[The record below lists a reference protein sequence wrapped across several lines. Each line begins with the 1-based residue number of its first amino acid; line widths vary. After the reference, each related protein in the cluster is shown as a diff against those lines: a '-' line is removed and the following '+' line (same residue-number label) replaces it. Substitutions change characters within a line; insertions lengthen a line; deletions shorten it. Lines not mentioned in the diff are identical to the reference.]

1 MRLPEETFRAQ
12 AGTKAVS
19 DVLLFRKRAE
29 FVEEPDFP
37 WIGTDALQA
46 PDGSRVAA
54 NAALL
59 ADTESHAVGE
69 IGTATGPYGYT
80 LAATSGM
87 DDKAIGEKLGE
98 LLSAQVAGLGNIH
111 KELGRRAEEPMAA
124 PKPREGAGR
133 HEFFLDG
140 GAVWYGNGEFVEA
153 VPLPSADQERLAA
166 MVSLRDEIRDLL
178 EFERTSDDEAAVA
191 AAVGRLDASYE
202 AFAEK
207 YGRVGDAK
215 NVRLWNRCGRD
226 YSLSVLRSVEE
237 LDASGAFIGKA
248 DILSKR
254 VQAPVPPVPER
265 LDSARDALALSID
278 RLGRI
283 DMAFIASLTGLD
295 EASAAA
301 ELGDAVVRDP
311 ASGDV
316 VLAEEYL
323 SGDVA
328 SKLETV
334 EAALSAEEA
343 GPGLAAKAR
352 WAAASGVEAASE
364 RAFAAAD
371 PEMRDLLDGRNGS
384 WTAYADPVGA
394 KVAADAESTFRS
406 ASRQLPRHNAVPYA
420 LALAADLR
428 PGCRLVDAEGEPTG
442 LWNSLVAR
450 SISWSH
456 ETYNVPSAAALLRY
470 LAQLPGDTVSDDA
483 FGALLLHSGS
493 LERALG
499 GALAPML
506 GIEPVR
512 PWADDGRE
520 KAPAAARMLRED
532 PDVLDVLLVKAEEW
546 AEKESGWPKRPLSAY
561 ANRESLAEFKKAREA
576 FEEEHPVPAPD
587 AERVAELSELKG
599 RLEEVLPAPLEAG
612 EIAANL
618 GSPWIPPSVYYEF
631 AAETFKFDEAERLA
645 GSRSNASSK
654 WIVSRSDES
663 GSWQVKYSGAPKLTP
678 AVEAEYGTETMPA
691 LALME
696 SAMNGSTIVVTK
708 PDPNAPADK
717 PDARVKDP
725 AATAAAYRQRDR
737 INAAF
742 KEWVFADPARAEML
756 AGIYN
761 RRFNNIRPRH
771 FDGSYLTLPGS
782 NAEISL
788 RPHQRD
794 AVARVLQ
801 SGEGSLVAHV
811 VGAGKTFA
819 CVASVMESRRVG
831 KAGKP
836 LVVVP
841 NHLTEQ
847 WASDIV
853 RLYPSAKVLYMD
865 AADTRTQDATRAFWA
880 RAATGDWDAVVVGHS
895 RFDMLHLSDERRI
908 AAAERRIAEI
918 SASIEASSKK
928 GNAFS
933 VKKLEAMRKR
943 AQSLIDSLRK
953 KEGSTDGV
961 SFEDVGF
968 DMVVVDEAHYYKN
981 LAIAGRSVAGM
992 SSTASAKCENL
1003 IDICDYLRETGRG
1016 SNIVFATGTPVSNT
1030 MSELYNM
1037 QRYLAPDLLRS
1048 QGVYYFSDWAQNY
1061 GETVQSVEMKPE
1073 SNGFQ
1078 VKERFAKF
1086 HNLPELM
1093 ASFHSFADI
1102 VTQDDLDLDVPEVEK
1117 EVVAVEADEEQK
1129 ALVEELSA
1137 RADAIRNGLVDP
1149 SADNM
1154 LKITSEGRA
1163 LALSPKIL
1171 SDIKAG
1177 DREYGSEG
1185 GKLRKCAEN
1194 VAAVWRDTAE
1204 DKGTQL
1210 VFCDA
1215 STPNGKS
1222 WNVYEEIRAQL
1233 VGMGIPESEIAFVHD
1248 YPDPKKRDVLFEKVN
1263 AGEVRV
1269 LFGSTQKLGT
1279 GTNVQ
1284 KRLAAIHDVD
1294 CPWRPADLEQRLGR
1308 IQRQG
1313 NMHKKVKDFRYVT
1326 SGTFDSYL
1334 YQTVERKQR
1343 FISQV
1348 FTNKSP
1354 LREGAD
1360 IDEAVMDYATIKA
1373 AASGDPAVKE
1383 RLEKENRL
1391 QELGLQRQAY
1401 DKRREAMKDEVE
1413 NRLRPTLEALERKTA
1428 ALAED
1433 EAAFK
1438 KASADLRARRDA
1450 GMPFSISVGGRTFAS
1465 NQEAA
1470 AAIVKFRSECHNEGD
1485 YPIGEAYGLALSLH
1499 IDRHLNAYLAVHGA
1513 HEAYEHKKPLA
1524 TATNGP
1530 ETCLRQIEREIAA
1543 VAEGLPDATSRL
1555 EATRTRLEQTE
1566 EQLAAPWE
1574 FEDERREIEEWLAS
1588 HSAIEDGR
1596 EEPREAGGR
1605 GDAAREPWE
1614 KAAARFK
1621 ADPAALERW
1630 HEEKIAEMKAA
1641 AIVDDPP
1648 FWGVAFCVPC
1658 AGGFVSPDDVAAIL
1672 PSKEEVELFVAMAHC
1687 DLSPTEGGIP
1697 FRDIVDGCDKP
1708 SEIRGFAETEAKGD
1722 RAHMAFIRPSDFDR
1736 TELEALAADR
1746 PDLFD
1751 EESCAKW
1758 PELADAKKAAALEA
1772 TFAAA
1777 EPSSKAVNAE
1787 QLEARDDDE
1796 KDAPGHGG
1804 HDEI

>member
-1 MRLPEETFRAQ
+1 M
-12 AGTKAVS
+12 
-19 DVLLFRKRAE
+19 
-29 FVEEPDFP
+29 
-37 WIGTDALQA
+37 
-46 PDGSRVAA
+46 
-54 NAALL
+54 
-59 ADTESHAVGE
+59 
-69 IGTATGPYGYT
+69 
-80 LAATSGM
+80 
-87 DDKAIGEKLGE
+87 
-98 LLSAQVAGLGNIH
+98 
-111 KELGRRAEEPMAA
+111 
-124 PKPREGAGR
+124 
-133 HEFFLDG
+133 
-140 GAVWYGNGEFVEA
+140 
-153 VPLPSADQERLAA
+153 
-166 MVSLRDEIRDLL
+166 
-178 EFERTSDDEAAVA
+178 
-191 AAVGRLDASYE
+191 
-202 AFAEK
+202 
-207 YGRVGDAK
+207 
-215 NVRLWNRCGRD
+215 
-226 YSLSVLRSVEE
+226 
-237 LDASGAFIGKA
+237 
-248 DILSKR
+248 
-254 VQAPVPPVPER
+254 
-265 LDSARDALALSID
+265 
-278 RLGRI
+278 
-283 DMAFIASLTGLD
+283 
-295 EASAAA
+295 
-301 ELGDAVVRDP
+301 
-311 ASGDV
+311 
-316 VLAEEYL
+316 
-323 SGDVA
+323 
-328 SKLETV
+328 
-334 EAALSAEEA
+334 
-343 GPGLAAKAR
+343 
-352 WAAASGVEAASE
+352 
-364 RAFAAAD
+364 
-371 PEMRDLLDGRNGS
+371 
-384 WTAYADPVGA
+384 
-394 KVAADAESTFRS
+394 
-406 ASRQLPRHNAVPYA
+406 
-420 LALAADLR
+420 
-428 PGCRLVDAEGEPTG
+428 
-442 LWNSLVAR
+442 
-450 SISWSH
+450 
-456 ETYNVPSAAALLRY
+456 
-470 LAQLPGDTVSDDA
+470 
-483 FGALLLHSGS
+483 
-493 LERALG
+493 
-499 GALAPML
+499 
-506 GIEPVR
+506 
-512 PWADDGRE
+512 
-520 KAPAAARMLRED
+520 
-532 PDVLDVLLVKAEEW
+532 
-546 AEKESGWPKRPLSAY
+546 
-561 ANRESLAEFKKAREA
+561 
-576 FEEEHPVPAPD
+576 
-587 AERVAELSELKG
+587 
-599 RLEEVLPAPLEAG
+599 
-612 EIAANL
+612 
-618 GSPWIPPSVYYEF
+618 
-631 AAETFKFDEAERLA
+631 
-645 GSRSNASSK
+645 
-654 WIVSRSDES
+654 SRSDES

-908 AAAERRIAEI
+908 ASAERRIAEI

-1061 GETVQSVEMKPE
+1061 GETAQSVEMKPE

-1263 AGEVRV
+1263 AGEIRV

-1313 NMHKKVKDFRYVT
+1313 NMRKKVKDFRYVT

-1373 AASGDPAVKE
+1373 VASGDPAVKE

-1413 NRLRPTLEALERKTA
+1413 NRLRPTLEAHR
-1428 ALAED
+1428 AED
-1433 EAAFK
+1433 G
-1438 KASADLRARRDA
+1438 RARR
-1450 GMPFSISVGGRTFAS
+1450 GRGRV
-1465 NQEAA
+1465 Q
-1470 AAIVKFRSECHNEGD
+1470 
-1485 YPIGEAYGLALSLH
+1485 
-1499 IDRHLNAYLAVHGA
+1499 
-1513 HEAYEHKKPLA
+1513 
-1524 TATNGP
+1524 
-1530 ETCLRQIEREIAA
+1530 
-1543 VAEGLPDATSRL
+1543 EGLGRPARPPRRGHAVLDLGRRKDVRL
-1555 EATRTRLEQTE
+1555 E
-1566 EQLAAPWE
+1566 P
-1574 FEDERREIEEWLAS
+1574 
-1588 HSAIEDGR
+1588 
-1596 EEPREAGGR
+1596 GGR
-1605 GDAAREPWE
+1605 GRDRE
-1614 KAAARFK
+1614 
-1621 ADPAALERW
+1621 
-1630 HEEKIAEMKAA
+1630 
-1641 AIVDDPP
+1641 
-1648 FWGVAFCVPC
+1648 
-1658 AGGFVSPDDVAAIL
+1658 
-1672 PSKEEVELFVAMAHC
+1672 
-1687 DLSPTEGGIP
+1687 IP
-1697 FRDIVDGCDKP
+1697 LGMP
-1708 SEIRGFAETEAKGD
+1708 
-1722 RAHMAFIRPSDFDR
+1722 
-1736 TELEALAADR
+1736 
-1746 PDLFD
+1746 
-1751 EESCAKW
+1751 
-1758 PELADAKKAAALEA
+1758 
-1772 TFAAA
+1772 
-1777 EPSSKAVNAE
+1777 
-1787 QLEARDDDE
+1787 
-1796 KDAPGHGG
+1796 
-1804 HDEI
+1804 